1 MPPEI
6 FVRFLKPPSR
16 SFFLFGP
23 RGVGKSTWLKS
34 SLPQAM
40 YIDLLE
46 SGLYLELSRAPERLE
61 SMIGNNGENTWIII
75 DEIQRVPDLLNEV
88 HRLIEK
94 KPWRF
99 ALCGS
104 SARKLRRGG
113 TNLLGGRALTR
124 HLETFSFAELGKIVD
139 INFALEWGLLPSV
152 QTDRDNAADILN
164 AYVNTYIKEEIKEE
178 GIVRSLPPFLRFLQ
192 VCGMLNGQ
200 LVNAQNIAREAGVP
214 RSSIDVYFSIMQ
226 DTLLGHF
233 LPPYRPQAKVREG
246 AHPKFYW
253 FDPGAA
259 RAAAGLLFDQAE
271 KSWKGTALETI
282 VYHELRIYN
291 HVKQKNRE
299 IAYYRTAG
307 GVEIDF
313 VIETKKRQQSSVA
326 HIVCIEVKLASK
338 WDTQWEK
345 HMRTLTGSNQV
356 KVDRMIGI
364 YTGERRYNFNDID
377 VLPIKVFIDELYKGN
392 IF

>member
-1 MPPEI
+1 
-6 FVRFLKPPSR
+6 
-16 SFFLFGP
+16 
-23 RGVGKSTWLKS
+23 
-34 SLPQAM
+34 M

-164 AYVNTYIKEEIKEE
+164 AYVNTYIKS
-178 GIVRSLPPFLRFLQ
+178 G
-192 VCGMLNGQ
+192 
-200 LVNAQNIAREAGVP
+200 
-214 RSSIDVYFSIMQ
+214 
-226 DTLLGHF
+226 
-233 LPPYRPQAKVREG
+233 
-246 AHPKFYW
+246 
-253 FDPGAA
+253 
-259 RAAAGLLFDQAE
+259 
-271 KSWKGTALETI
+271 KG
-282 VYHELRIYN
+282 
-291 HVKQKNRE
+291 
-299 IAYYRTAG
+299 G
-307 GVEIDF
+307 
-313 VIETKKRQQSSVA
+313 
-326 HIVCIEVKLASK
+326 
-338 WDTQWEK
+338 
-345 HMRTLTGSNQV
+345 
-356 KVDRMIGI
+356 
-364 YTGERRYNFNDID
+364 
-377 VLPIKVFIDELYKGN
+377 
-392 IF
+392 